1 MAPTTTIETVTI
13 TRPLKVIAF
22 ICGVIVIILMILALT
37 STDWLMAESWRQGLF
52 VHCIEEG
59 YELPLPFNLQDPA
72 GCYPSRDVGTYI
84 KATAALC
91 IITLVT
97 DALGTFLTGLGL
109 RTQDHNLKYKF
120 YRVAVLIMMVALI
133 SLLVAVILYPIC
145 FAAELN
151 IGRCTSWNGAV
162 KLLSSAASFKHS
174 FEVKQCRGGGPT
186 RFVFHFRSKPIP
198 IPLLTPSSKSVPESE
213 SALELESQFVP
224 ETESELT
231 LELELASE

>member
-72 GCYPSRDVGTYI
+72 GCYPSRDVAYI

-97 DALGTFLTGLGL
+97 DALATFLTGLGL
-109 RTQDHNLKYKF
+109 RTQDHNRKYKF
-120 YRVAVLIMMVALI
+120 YRVAVLIMMVART
-133 SLLVAVILYPIC
+133 Y
-145 FAAELN
+145 
-151 IGRCTSWNGAV
+151 
-162 KLLSSAASFKHS
+162 
-174 FEVKQCRGGGPT
+174 
-186 RFVFHFRSKPIP
+186 
-198 IPLLTPSSKSVPESE
+198 
-213 SALELESQFVP
+213 
-224 ETESELT
+224 
-231 LELELASE
+231 